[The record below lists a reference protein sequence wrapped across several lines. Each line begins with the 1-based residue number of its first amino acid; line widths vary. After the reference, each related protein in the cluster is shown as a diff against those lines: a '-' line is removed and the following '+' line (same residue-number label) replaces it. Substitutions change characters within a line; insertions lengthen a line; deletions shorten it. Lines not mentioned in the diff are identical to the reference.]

1 MKKLIVFVFSVAFA
15 LCLGGCTKEAT
26 SIGVIGGADGPT
38 AIFLTSNVSWLSV
51 CVFIGILV
59 VAVLLAL
66 IIYRKNKK
74 KK

>member
-15 LCLGGCTKEAT
+15 LCLDGCSKEAT

-38 AIFLTSNVSWLSV
+38 AIFLTSNASWLSA

-66 IIYRKNKK
+66 IIYRNNKK